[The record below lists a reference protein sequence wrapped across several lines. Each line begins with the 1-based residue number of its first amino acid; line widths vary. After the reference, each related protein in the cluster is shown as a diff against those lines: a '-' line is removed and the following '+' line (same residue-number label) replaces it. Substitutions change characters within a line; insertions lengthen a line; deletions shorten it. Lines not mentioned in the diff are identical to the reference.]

1 MELGFIGL
9 GRMGLNMVRR
19 LSGGGHRIFCTARTA
34 EKRGEAEEAG
44 AAWVDSLTEMA
55 GRLAKPR
62 AVWIMV
68 PAGETTETVI
78 GQVASVLEPGDLIV
92 DGGNSDYRDSR
103 RRAADVKARGVEF
116 IDCGTS
122 GGIWGLQVG
131 YCLMIGGTTS
141 AVERLAPVF
150 TTLAPPDGWLRVGSH
165 GAGHF
170 VKMVHNAVEYGMMQ
184 AMAEG
189 FSLMEGSGQDLNL
202 HKISHLW
209 NQGSVVRSWLME
221 LAERMFAEDP
231 HLERLKGFVED
242 SGECRWAI
250 ETALAQGV
258 PAPVFSASLFARY
271 ASRRENSFENRCLAA
286 LRNQFGGHAVKK
298 A

>member
-9 GRMGLNMVRR
+9 GRMGMNMVRR
-19 LSGGGHRIFCTARTA
+19 LTGGGHTIFCTARTT
-34 EKRGEAEEAG
+34 EKRAEAEAAG
-44 AAWVDSLTEMA
+44 ATWVDSLEQMA
-55 GRLAKPR
+55 KRLTQPR
-62 AVWIMV
+62 AVWVMV
-68 PAGETTETVI
+68 PSGETTEKVLQ
-78 GQVASVLEPGDLIV
+78 QVAAVLEPGDLII

-103 RRAADVKARGVEF
+103 RRAAELTGKGFQF

-122 GGIWGLQVG
+122 GGIWGLKVG
-131 YCLMIGGTTS
+131 YCLMIGGTPAS
-141 AVERLAPVF
+141 VERLAPVF
-150 TTLAPPDGWLRVGSH
+150 TTLAPPDGWLRVGVP

-189 FSLMEGSGQDLNL
+189 FALMEGSGQDLDL
-202 HKISHLW
+202 HKISQLW
-209 NQGSVVRSWLME
+209 NKGSVVRSWLME
-221 LAERMFAEDP
+221 LAERMFSEDP
-231 HLERLKGFVED
+231 HLDKLKGHVDD

-258 PAPVFSASLFARY
+258 PAPVFSASLFARF

-298 A
+298 S